1 MQLESIFLISYNYLI
16 LHINVNFSNN
26 QVFMR
31 TALILVILLS
41 VVLVSCNNQDFDIII
56 ENKRNQITD
65 SLLVYVQ
72 GRRFIVDQLEANQ
85 RSSIKVKLST
95 ISLNTHDFK
104 IESVFM
110 PKKGKLNKGFY
121 YSDLSGTPNSN
132 YTIEVYDSITVIK

>member
-1 MQLESIFLISYNYLI
+1 M
-16 LHINVNFSNN
+16 HINAYFSKN

-31 TALILVILLS
+31 NALILAILLS

-104 IESVFM
+104 IESILT
-110 PKKGKLNKGFY
+110 LNGGRINRGFY
-121 YSDLSGTPNSN
+121 YSDLSGTPNLK

>member
-31 TALILVILLS
+31 NALILVILLS

-85 RSSIKVKLST
+85 RYSIKVKLST